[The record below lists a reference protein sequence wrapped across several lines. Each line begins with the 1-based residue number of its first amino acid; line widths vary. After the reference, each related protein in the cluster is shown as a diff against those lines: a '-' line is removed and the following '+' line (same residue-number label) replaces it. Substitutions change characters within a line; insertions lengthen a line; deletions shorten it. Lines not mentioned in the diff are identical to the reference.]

1 MKTITAQLT
10 APLPAGWFFKE
21 SITVLEP
28 HGQGNVIVSG
38 EPLDPAVDTATYT
51 QVQGELLIREFP
63 RYHEVSFGPIS
74 WLGGHRAFLR
84 HFTCTPP
91 GGVPVT
97 QIQAYWAGEGRG
109 FTATATSPSTTFL
122 HLEDIL
128 RDVVM
133 GVVLA
138 DPPGRRRSLRGG
150 WPSHR
155 SGRHS

>member
-1 MKTITAQLT
+1 METITPQLN

-28 HGQGNVIVSG
+28 SGQANVIVSS

-51 QVQGELLIREFP
+51 QLQGELLVREFP
-63 RYHEVSFGPIS
+63 RYHEVNFRPVR
-74 WLGGHRAFLR
+74 WLGGRRAFLR
-84 HFTCTPP
+84 HFTWTPP
-91 GGVPVT
+91 DGVPVT

-150 WPSHR
+150 WSSR
-155 SGRHS
+155 GSGRRS